1 MKIMLNGATAGTNFG
16 DYLFAEVFQNYI
28 GKKIGSSNVYWYKS
42 RFAYSDF
49 FKKNLN
55 NNNKCK
61 LQELNGLVYIS
72 GGYFCGDD
80 HTFRDYIY
88 RFLRYFLIGYRFII
102 TKKPYAIIGLEVGK
116 SKSKVM
122 NTIQKTILKHS
133 SIIIV
138 RNQESFDAVKQIGVD
153 NVICTA
159 DTVFAFE
166 DNFFEKYQIPDNI
179 SRYNGKILLLHI
191 NSCIE
196 QNRIIKSKIVPIIN
210 TFLERHP
217 EYAVL
222 LATDQYSEYQK
233 EAEEDVASLLKAD
246 NILYYMYDKPFE
258 LCKIISLSDVIVTTK
273 LHVGIVGAKL
283 GKSVIS
289 FSGHSEKIKRLYSQL
304 NEDERTISLNDL
316 TYEKGVALIEKYY
329 NKSIQV
335 DHNVISL
342 AKQNFKYL
350 DEFLDSLTSNA

>member
-28 GKKIGSSNVYWYKS
+28 GEKIGRNNVYWYKS
-42 RFAYSDF
+42 RYAYSDF
-49 FKKNLN
+49 FEKKLN

-61 LQELNGLVYIS
+61 FQELNGLVYIS
-72 GGYFCGDD
+72 GGYFCGEDY
-80 HTFRDYIY
+80 TIKDYIF

-122 NTIQKTILKHS
+122 NFVQKTILKHS
-133 SIIIV
+133 RTLVV
-138 RNQESFDAVKQIGVD
+138 RNQESFDAVKQIGIN

-159 DTVFAFE
+159 DTVFAFN
-166 DNFFEKYQIPDNI
+166 DNFLKKYQIPGNI
-179 SRYNGKILLLHI
+179 ANYNGKILLLHI
-191 NSCIE
+191 NPRIE
-196 QNRIIKSKIVPIIN
+196 QNGIIKRKIVPIVN
-210 TFLERHP
+210 TFLERHS

-222 LATDQYSEYQK
+222 LATDQYSVHQK
-233 EAEEDVASLLKAD
+233 EAEEDIASILKTD

-258 LCKIISLSDVIVTTK
+258 LCKVISLSDVIVTTK

-283 GKSVIS
+283 GRSVIS

-304 NEDERTISLNDL
+304 NEEERTISLKDL
-316 TYEKGVALIEKYY
+316 TYEEGVAIIEKYY
-329 NKSIQV
+329 NKPIQV
-335 DHNVISL
+335 DINVIRM
-342 AKQNFKYL
+342 AKQNFKFL
-350 DEFLDSLTSNA
+350 DEFLDSLSYNA